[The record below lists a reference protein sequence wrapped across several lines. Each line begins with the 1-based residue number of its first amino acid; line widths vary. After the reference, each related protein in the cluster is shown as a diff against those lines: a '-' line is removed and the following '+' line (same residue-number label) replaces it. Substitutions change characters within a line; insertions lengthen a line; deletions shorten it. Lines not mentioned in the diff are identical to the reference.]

1 MNFLNNDDWE
11 NKSIF
16 INPKNEISEELKEFL
31 STIPATESD
40 RFLIL
45 GNQFFNQKD
54 YKKALLNFNKS
65 LELDENHIQT
75 LYSRA
80 ATLLE
85 LDRINEAYSDLEKI
99 TDENP
104 LEFEAFFQKALI
116 NIDKNTF
123 NSLSKSISELE
134 TIYFSEDHFLRNL
147 KKIDEIQQ
155 FPILL
160 SILNNKIGNYNESK
174 VLWEKAKKLNSNI
187 GDIEDFL

>member
-16 INPKNEISEELKEFL
+16 INPKNEIGKELKGIF
-31 STIPATESD
+31 STIPETESD
-40 RFLIL
+40 EFLGL
-45 GNQFFNQKD
+45 GNQFFNEKD
-54 YKKALLNFNKS
+54 YDKALSYFNKS

-80 ATLLE
+80 TTLIE
-85 LDRINEAYSDLEKI
+85 LDRINEAYSDFDKI
-99 TDENP
+99 TNENP
-104 LEFEAFFQKALI
+104 LEFEALFQKALI

-123 NSLSKSISELE
+123 NSINKSISELGN
-134 TIYFSEDHFLRNL
+134 IYYSKDNYLRVL

-160 SILNNKIGNYNESK
+160 SLLNHKIGNYNESK
-174 VLWEKAKKLNSNI
+174 TLWEEAKKLNRNLSN
-187 GDIEDFL
+187 IEDFL